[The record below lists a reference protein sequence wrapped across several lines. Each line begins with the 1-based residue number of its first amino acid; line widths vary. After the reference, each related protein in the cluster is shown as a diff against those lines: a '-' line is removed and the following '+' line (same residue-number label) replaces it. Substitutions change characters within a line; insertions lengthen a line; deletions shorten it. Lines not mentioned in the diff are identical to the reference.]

1 MATKFFLILSS
12 TTSPIRY
19 ELTSAI
25 SGDADGWNG
34 TSRYFASR
42 DEVETALRNS
52 KVLAP
57 VGPNP
62 SLDAAASN
70 ISVAFAL
77 ESAAPAIALQVLRR
91 VDPLARRERTMVTF
105 NDLNGSF
112 PFSTA
117 HYEREHPIAVREIL
131 EVDTPMGRRSV
142 EVLEITKDE
151 ILPYGSDDT
160 RRHLNV
166 NVRF

>member
-1 MATKFFLILSS
+1 MATKFFLILSR

-57 VGPNP
+57 VGPNQ

-70 ISVAFAL
+70 IPVAFAL

-91 VDPLARRERTMVTF
+91 IDPQAKREKTMVTF
-105 NDLNGSF
+105 NDLNSSF

-117 HYEREHPIAVREIL
+117 HYEREHLITVGEIL
-131 EVDTPMGRRSV
+131 EVDTPMGRRAV
-142 EVLEITKDE
+142 EVLDITKDE
-151 ILPYGSDDT
+151 VLSYGSDDT
-160 RRHLNV
+160 RRHEV
-166 NVRF
+166 